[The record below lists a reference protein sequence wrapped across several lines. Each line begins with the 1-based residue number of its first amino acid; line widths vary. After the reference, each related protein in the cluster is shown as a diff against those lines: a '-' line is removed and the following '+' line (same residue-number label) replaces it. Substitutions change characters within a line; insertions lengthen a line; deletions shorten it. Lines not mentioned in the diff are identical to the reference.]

1 VVENGRPRR
10 LSAVVAALSAVG
22 LVGAV
27 LAGCQ
32 ARPSDAPTVAAPQT
46 VSTTPEETEEPGA
59 VPDELR
65 TVTVGV
71 DSIPGDLNPHLIGS
85 RSLATSVVAQL
96 TLPSAFTVPTGS
108 PTGART
114 ALNTDLLESVKVTEG
129 TEAAPTKVRYVLRS
143 DAQWSDGTPVTGA
156 DFDYLHQQI
165 TGRSGVVDPA
175 GYAMIDK
182 LSVSAGGRTVD
193 VTFTGP
199 DPDWRDLFSD
209 LLPSHIY
216 RTEDRSFDSMMSG
229 VPAASGGV
237 FRVRAVDTARG
248 EIRLDRNQRYWGES
262 PARSDSVVLSVV
274 PDTRTAT
281 QMLRTGQLQMLL
293 TGEQGVT
300 TESLAAVP
308 GLRVREMTRRP
319 DLVMTLNTTAPRMT
333 SLTNRTRVT
342 DALDADALARILTQ
356 DPAATAP
363 GGGIGAD
370 EVTGDSTVESDID
383 GAVDSAPATPALPT
397 VDSDLTPLRIG
408 ADSGDA
414 TAVEAARRVV
424 DQLTGVGIAA
434 EPVIRSSSDLY
445 GSFLPSGEV
454 DAVIA
459 WQETPETLSELRSR
473 YGCDTADRSVS
484 RPSTGLPSVTAVP
497 TSESQ
502 TTEPTDSSVT
512 TEPTGTTE
520 PSEPSEPGGTSDS
533 SDPSGAEGEDAAA
546 TGRTVNTSGL
556 CSAEV
561 DGILDAALFSVAD
574 LSEDRVSALVDDTV
588 DRVSDAV
595 AEQRVDVPLIDDR
608 RVIAAGPDLVGPE
621 PRLADWPL
629 DRDTG
634 PLVSAATWR
643 RAEETDASA
652 ASATSA
658 APTTSTTSDEED
670 D

>member
-1 VVENGRPRR
+1 MVENSRPRR
-10 LSAVVAALSAVG
+10 LSAVMAALSAAG

-27 LAGCQ
+27 LVGCQ

-46 VSTTPEETEEPGA
+46 ASTTQEETEEPGT

-65 TVTVGV
+65 TVAVGL

-96 TLPSAFTVPTGS
+96 TLPSAFTVPAGS
-108 PTGART
+108 ATGART
-114 ALNTDLLESVKVTEG
+114 ELNTDLLESVKITEG
-129 TEAAPTKVRYVLRS
+129 TEVAPTKVRYVLRP

-199 DPDWRDLFSD
+199 DPDWRELFAN

-229 VPAASGGV
+229 VPAASGGI
-237 FRVRAVDTARG
+237 FRVRGVDTARG
-248 EIRLDRNQRYWGES
+248 EIRLDRNQRYWGET
-262 PARSDSVVLSVV
+262 PARTDSIVLSAV
-274 PDTRTAT
+274 PDSRTAT

-319 DLVMTLNTTAPRMT
+319 DLVITLNTTAPRMA

-356 DPAATAP
+356 DPSATAP
-363 GGGIGAD
+363 GTGVAAAD
-370 EVTGDSTVESDID
+370 DGETGSTGSGTGRD
-383 GAVDSAPATPALPT
+383 GSPATPALPT
-397 VDSDLTPLRIG
+397 VGGELTPLRIG

-424 DQLTGVGIAA
+424 DQLTGAGIAA
-434 EPVIRSSSDLY
+434 EPVIRSSADLY
-445 GSFLPSGEV
+445 GSFLPAGEV

-473 YGCDTADRSVS
+473 YGCDTTDRSVS

-497 TSESQ
+497 TSESRSTETTKSTESTAPMEPME
-502 TTEPTDSSVT
+502 TTESG
-512 TEPTGTTE
+512 EPTESAT
-520 PSEPSEPGGTSDS
+520 
-533 SDPSGAEGEDAAA
+533 EGEDAAA
-546 TGRTVNTSGL
+546 SGRTVNTSGL
-556 CSAEV
+556 CSAEI
-561 DGILDAALFSVAD
+561 DGIIDAALLSAEG
-574 LSEDRVSALVDDTV
+574 LSEDGVSSLVDATV
-588 DRVSDAV
+588 ERVSDAV
-595 AEQRVDVPLIDDR
+595 AEQRIDVPLTEDR

-634 PLVSAATWR
+634 PLASAATWR
-643 RAEETDASA
+643 RAEETSAS
-652 ASATSA
+652 SSSA
-658 APTTSTTSDEED
+658 APTTSTTTDEED

>member
-1 VVENGRPRR
+1 MVENSRPRR
-10 LSAVVAALSAVG
+10 LSAVMAALSAAG

-27 LAGCQ
+27 LVGCQ

-46 VSTTPEETEEPGA
+46 ASTTQEETEEPGT

-65 TVTVGV
+65 TVTVGL

-96 TLPSAFTVPTGS
+96 TLPSAFTVPAGS
-108 PTGART
+108 ATGART
-114 ALNTDLLESVKVTEG
+114 ELNADLLESVKITEG
-129 TEAAPTKVRYVLRS
+129 TEVAPTKVRYVLRP

-199 DPDWRDLFSD
+199 DPDWRELFAN

-229 VPAASGGV
+229 VPAASGGI
-237 FRVRAVDTARG
+237 FRVRGVDTARG
-248 EIRLDRNQRYWGES
+248 EIRLDRNQRYWGET
-262 PARSDSVVLSVV
+262 PARTDSIVLSAV
-274 PDTRTAT
+274 PDSRTAT

-319 DLVMTLNTTAPRMT
+319 DLVMTLNTTAPRMA

-356 DPAATAP
+356 DPSATAP
-363 GGGIGAD
+363 GAGVAADDGG
-370 EVTGDSTVESDID
+370 ETGSTGSGTGRD
-383 GAVDSAPATPALPT
+383 GSPATPALPT
-397 VDSDLTPLRIG
+397 VGGELTPLRIG

-424 DQLTGVGIAA
+424 DQLTGAGIAA
-434 EPVIRSSSDLY
+434 EPVIRSSADLY
-445 GSFLPSGEV
+445 GSFLPAGEV

-473 YGCDTADRSVS
+473 YGCDTTDRSVS

-497 TSESQ
+497 TSESRSTETTKSTESTAPMEPME
-502 TTEPTDSSVT
+502 TTESG
-512 TEPTGTTE
+512 EPTE
-520 PSEPSEPGGTSDS
+520 SA
-533 SDPSGAEGEDAAA
+533 AEGENAAA
-546 TGRTVNTSGL
+546 SGRTVNTSGL
-556 CSAEV
+556 CSAEI
-561 DGILDAALFSVAD
+561 DGIIDAALLSVEG
-574 LSEDRVSALVDDTV
+574 LSEDGVSSLVDATV
-588 DRVSDAV
+588 ERVSDAV
-595 AEQRVDVPLIDDR
+595 AEQRIDVPLTEDR

-634 PLVSAATWR
+634 PLASAATWR
-643 RAEETDASA
+643 RAEETSAS
-652 ASATSA
+652 SSSA
-658 APTTSTTSDEED
+658 APTTSTTTDEED

>member
-1 VVENGRPRR
+1 MVENSRPRR
-10 LSAVVAALSAVG
+10 LSAVMAALSAAG

-46 VSTTPEETEEPGA
+46 ASTTPEETEEPDT

-65 TVTVGV
+65 TVTVGL

-96 TLPSAFTVPTGS
+96 TLPSAFTVPAGS
-108 PTGART
+108 ATGART
-114 ALNTDLLESVKVTEG
+114 ELNTDLLESVKITEG
-129 TEAAPTKVRYVLRS
+129 TEVAPTKVRYVLRP

-199 DPDWRDLFSD
+199 DPDWRELFAN

-229 VPAASGGV
+229 VPAASGGI
-237 FRVRAVDTARG
+237 FRVRGVDTARG
-248 EIRLDRNQRYWGES
+248 EIRLDRNQRYWGET
-262 PARSDSVVLSVV
+262 PARTDSIVLSAV
-274 PDTRTAT
+274 PDSRTAT

-319 DLVMTLNTTAPRMT
+319 DLVITLNTTAPRMA

-356 DPAATAP
+356 DPSATAP
-363 GGGIGAD
+363 GAGVAADDGG
-370 EVTGDSTVESDID
+370 ETGSTGSGTGRD
-383 GAVDSAPATPALPT
+383 GSPATPALPT
-397 VDSDLTPLRIG
+397 VGGELTPLRIG

-424 DQLTGVGIAA
+424 DQLTGAGIAA
-434 EPVIRSSSDLY
+434 EPVIRSSADLY
-445 GSFLPSGEV
+445 GSFLPAGEV

-473 YGCDTADRSVS
+473 YGCDTTDRSVS

-497 TSESQ
+497 TSESRSTETTKSTESTAPMEPME
-502 TTEPTDSSVT
+502 TTESG
-512 TEPTGTTE
+512 EPTESAT
-520 PSEPSEPGGTSDS
+520 
-533 SDPSGAEGEDAAA
+533 EGENAAA
-546 TGRTVNTSGL
+546 SGRTVNTSGL
-556 CSAEV
+556 CSAEI
-561 DGILDAALFSVAD
+561 DGIIDAALLSAEG
-574 LSEDRVSALVDDTV
+574 LSEDGVSSLVDATV
-588 DRVSDAV
+588 ERVSDAV
-595 AEQRVDVPLIDDR
+595 AEQRIDVPLTEDR

-634 PLVSAATWR
+634 PLASAATWR
-643 RAEETDASA
+643 RAEETSAS
-652 ASATSA
+652 SSSA
-658 APTTSTTSDEED
+658 APTTSTTTDEED

>member
-1 VVENGRPRR
+1 MVENSRPRR
-10 LSAVVAALSAVG
+10 LSAVMAALSAAG

-27 LAGCQ
+27 LVGCQ

-46 VSTTPEETEEPGA
+46 ASTTQEETEEPGT

-65 TVTVGV
+65 TVTVGL

-96 TLPSAFTVPTGS
+96 TLPSAFTVPAGS
-108 PTGART
+108 ATGART
-114 ALNTDLLESVKVTEG
+114 ELNTDLLESVKVTEG
-129 TEAAPTKVRYVLRS
+129 TGVAPTKVRYVLRP

-199 DPDWRDLFSD
+199 DPDWRELFAN

-229 VPAASGGV
+229 VPAASGGI
-237 FRVRAVDTARG
+237 FRVRGVDTARG
-248 EIRLDRNQRYWGES
+248 EIRLDRNQRYWGET
-262 PARSDSVVLSVV
+262 PARTDSIVLSAV
-274 PDTRTAT
+274 PDSRTAT
-281 QMLRTGQLQMLL
+281 QMLRTNQLQMLL

-319 DLVMTLNTTAPRMT
+319 DLVMTLNTTAPRMA

-356 DPAATAP
+356 DPSATAP
-363 GGGIGAD
+363 GAGVAADDGG
-370 EVTGDSTVESDID
+370 ETGSTGSGTGRD
-383 GAVDSAPATPALPT
+383 GSPATPALPT
-397 VDSDLTPLRIG
+397 VGGELTPLRIG

-424 DQLTGVGIAA
+424 DQLTGAGIAA
-434 EPVIRSSSDLY
+434 EPVIRSSADLY
-445 GSFLPSGEV
+445 GSFLPAGEV

-473 YGCDTADRSVS
+473 YGCDTTDRSVS

-497 TSESQ
+497 TSESRSTETTKSTESTAPMEPME
-502 TTEPTDSSVT
+502 TTESG
-512 TEPTGTTE
+512 EPTESAT
-520 PSEPSEPGGTSDS
+520 
-533 SDPSGAEGEDAAA
+533 EGENAAA
-546 TGRTVNTSGL
+546 SGRTVNTSGL
-556 CSAEV
+556 CSAEI
-561 DGILDAALFSVAD
+561 DGIIDAALLSVEG
-574 LSEDRVSALVDDTV
+574 LSEDGVSSLVDATV
-588 DRVSDAV
+588 ERVSDAV
-595 AEQRVDVPLIDDR
+595 AEQRIDVPLTEDR

-621 PRLADWPL
+621 SRLADWSL

-634 PLVSAATWR
+634 PLASAATWR
-643 RAEETDASA
+643 RAEETSAS
-652 ASATSA
+652 SSSA
-658 APTTSTTSDEED
+658 APTTSTTTDEED

>member
-1 VVENGRPRR
+1 M
-10 LSAVVAALSAVG
+10 AALSAAG

-27 LAGCQ
+27 LVGCQ

-46 VSTTPEETEEPGA
+46 ASTTQEETEEPGT

-65 TVTVGV
+65 TVTVGL

-96 TLPSAFTVPTGS
+96 TLPSAFTVPAGS
-108 PTGART
+108 ATGAST
-114 ALNTDLLESVKVTEG
+114 ELNTDLLESVKVTEG
-129 TEAAPTKVRYVLRS
+129 TGVAPTKVRYVLRP

-199 DPDWRDLFSD
+199 DPDWRELFAN

-229 VPAASGGV
+229 VPAASGGI
-237 FRVRAVDTARG
+237 FRVRGVDTARG
-248 EIRLDRNQRYWGES
+248 EIRLDRNQRYWGET
-262 PARSDSVVLSVV
+262 PARTDSIVLSAV
-274 PDTRTAT
+274 PDSRTAT

-319 DLVMTLNTTAPRMT
+319 DLVMTLNTTAPRMA

-356 DPAATAP
+356 DPSATAP
-363 GGGIGAD
+363 GAGVAADDGG
-370 EVTGDSTVESDID
+370 ETGSTGSGTGRD
-383 GAVDSAPATPALPT
+383 GSPATPALPT
-397 VDSDLTPLRIG
+397 VGGELTPLRIG

-424 DQLTGVGIAA
+424 DQLTGAGIAA
-434 EPVIRSSSDLY
+434 EPVIRSSADLY
-445 GSFLPSGEV
+445 GSFLPAGEV

-473 YGCDTADRSVS
+473 YGCDTTDRSVS

-497 TSESQ
+497 TSESRSTETTKSTESTAPMEPME
-502 TTEPTDSSVT
+502 TTESG
-512 TEPTGTTE
+512 EPTE
-520 PSEPSEPGGTSDS
+520 SA
-533 SDPSGAEGEDAAA
+533 AEGENAAA
-546 TGRTVNTSGL
+546 SGRTVNTSGL
-556 CSAEV
+556 CSAEI
-561 DGILDAALFSVAD
+561 DGIIDAALLSVEG
-574 LSEDRVSALVDDTV
+574 LSEDGVSSLVDATV
-588 DRVSDAV
+588 ERVSDAV
-595 AEQRVDVPLIDDR
+595 AEQRIDVPLTEDR

-634 PLVSAATWR
+634 PLASAATWR
-643 RAEETDASA
+643 RAEETSAS
-652 ASATSA
+652 SSSA
-658 APTTSTTSDEED
+658 APTTSTTTDEED

>member
-1 VVENGRPRR
+1 MVENSRPRR
-10 LSAVVAALSAVG
+10 LSAVMAALSAAG

-27 LAGCQ
+27 LVGCQ

-46 VSTTPEETEEPGA
+46 ASTTQEETEEPGT

-65 TVTVGV
+65 TVTVGL

-96 TLPSAFTVPTGS
+96 TLPSAFTVPAGS
-108 PTGART
+108 ATGART
-114 ALNTDLLESVKVTEG
+114 ELNTDLLESVKVTEG
-129 TEAAPTKVRYVLRS
+129 TGVAPTKVRYVLRP

-199 DPDWRDLFSD
+199 DPDWRELFAN

-229 VPAASGGV
+229 VPAASGGI
-237 FRVRAVDTARG
+237 FRVRGVDTARG
-248 EIRLDRNQRYWGES
+248 EIRLDRNQRYWGET
-262 PARSDSVVLSVV
+262 PARTDSIVLSAV
-274 PDTRTAT
+274 PDSRTAT

-319 DLVMTLNTTAPRMT
+319 DLVMTLNTTAPRMA

-342 DALDADALARILTQ
+342 GALDADALARILTQ
-356 DPAATAP
+356 DPSATAP
-363 GGGIGAD
+363 GAAD
-370 EVTGDSTVESDID
+370 ADADDGETGSTGSGTGRD
-383 GAVDSAPATPALPT
+383 GSPATPALPT
-397 VDSDLTPLRIG
+397 VGGELTPLRIG

-424 DQLTGVGIAA
+424 DQLTGAGIAA
-434 EPVIRSSSDLY
+434 EPVIRSSADLY
-445 GSFLPSGEV
+445 GSFLPAGEV

-473 YGCDTADRSVS
+473 YGCDTTDRSVS

-497 TSESQ
+497 TSESRSTETTKSTESTAPMEPME
-502 TTEPTDSSVT
+502 TTESG
-512 TEPTGTTE
+512 EPTESAT
-520 PSEPSEPGGTSDS
+520 
-533 SDPSGAEGEDAAA
+533 EGENAAA
-546 TGRTVNTSGL
+546 SGRTVNTSGL
-556 CSAEV
+556 CSAEI
-561 DGILDAALFSVAD
+561 DGIIDAALLSVEG
-574 LSEDRVSALVDDTV
+574 LSEDGVSSLVDATV
-588 DRVSDAV
+588 ERVSDAV
-595 AEQRVDVPLIDDR
+595 AEQRIDVPLTEDR

-634 PLVSAATWR
+634 PLASAATWR
-643 RAEETDASA
+643 RAEETSAS
-652 ASATSA
+652 SSSA
-658 APTTSTTSDEED
+658 APTTSTTTDEED

>member
-1 VVENGRPRR
+1 MVENSRPRR
-10 LSAVVAALSAVG
+10 LSAVMAALSAAG

-27 LAGCQ
+27 LVGCQ

-46 VSTTPEETEEPGA
+46 ASTTQEETEEPGT

-65 TVTVGV
+65 TVTVGL

-96 TLPSAFTVPTGS
+96 TLPSAFTVPAGS
-108 PTGART
+108 ATGART
-114 ALNTDLLESVKVTEG
+114 ELNTDLLESVKVTEG
-129 TEAAPTKVRYVLRS
+129 TGVAPTKVRYVLRP

-199 DPDWRDLFSD
+199 DPDWRELFAN

-229 VPAASGGV
+229 VPAASGGI
-237 FRVRAVDTARG
+237 FRVRGVDTARG
-248 EIRLDRNQRYWGES
+248 EIRLDRNQRYWGET
-262 PARSDSVVLSVV
+262 PARTDSIVLSAV
-274 PDTRTAT
+274 PDSRTAT
-281 QMLRTGQLQMLL
+281 QMLRTNQLQMLL

-319 DLVMTLNTTAPRMT
+319 DLVMTLNTTAPRMA

-356 DPAATAP
+356 DPSATAP
-363 GGGIGAD
+363 GAGVAADDGG
-370 EVTGDSTVESDID
+370 ETGSTGSGTGRD
-383 GAVDSAPATPALPT
+383 GSPATPALPT
-397 VDSDLTPLRIG
+397 VGGDLTPLRIG

-424 DQLTGVGIAA
+424 DQLTGAGIAA
-434 EPVIRSSSDLY
+434 EPVIRSSADLY
-445 GSFLPSGEV
+445 GSFLPAGEV

-473 YGCDTADRSVS
+473 YGCDTTDRSVS

-497 TSESQ
+497 TSESRSTETTKSTESTAPMEPMEPME
-502 TTEPTDSSVT
+502 TTESG
-512 TEPTGTTE
+512 EPTESAT
-520 PSEPSEPGGTSDS
+520 
-533 SDPSGAEGEDAAA
+533 EGENAAA
-546 TGRTVNTSGL
+546 SGRTVNTSGL
-556 CSAEV
+556 CSAEI
-561 DGILDAALFSVAD
+561 DGIIDAALLSVEG
-574 LSEDRVSALVDDTV
+574 LSEDGVSSLVDATV
-588 DRVSDAV
+588 ERVSDAV
-595 AEQRVDVPLIDDR
+595 AEQRIDVPLTEDR

-621 PRLADWPL
+621 SRLADWSL

-634 PLVSAATWR
+634 PLASAATWR
-643 RAEETDASA
+643 RAEETSAS
-652 ASATSA
+652 SSSA
-658 APTTSTTSDEED
+658 APTTSTTTDEED

>member
-1 VVENGRPRR
+1 MVENSRPRR
-10 LSAVVAALSAVG
+10 LSAVMAALSAAG

-27 LAGCQ
+27 LVGCQ

-46 VSTTPEETEEPGA
+46 ASTTQEETEEPGT

-65 TVTVGV
+65 TVTVGL

-96 TLPSAFTVPTGS
+96 TLPSAFTVPAGS
-108 PTGART
+108 ATGART
-114 ALNTDLLESVKVTEG
+114 ELNTDLLESVKVTEG
-129 TEAAPTKVRYVLRS
+129 TGVAPTKVRYVLRP

-199 DPDWRDLFSD
+199 DPDWRELFAN

-229 VPAASGGV
+229 VPAASGGI
-237 FRVRAVDTARG
+237 FRVRGVDTARG
-248 EIRLDRNQRYWGES
+248 EIRLDRNQRYWGET
-262 PARSDSVVLSVV
+262 PARTDSIVLSAV
-274 PDTRTAT
+274 PDSRTAT

-319 DLVMTLNTTAPRMT
+319 DLVMTLNTTAPRMA

-356 DPAATAP
+356 DPSATAP
-363 GGGIGAD
+363 GAGVAADDGG
-370 EVTGDSTVESDID
+370 ETGSTGSGTGRD
-383 GAVDSAPATPALPT
+383 GSPATPALPT
-397 VDSDLTPLRIG
+397 VSGDLTPLRIG

-424 DQLTGVGIAA
+424 DQLTGAGIAA
-434 EPVIRSSSDLY
+434 EPVIRSSADLY
-445 GSFLPSGEV
+445 GSFLPAGEV

-473 YGCDTADRSVS
+473 YGCDTTDRSVS
-484 RPSTGLPSVTAVP
+484 RPSTGLPSVTATP
-497 TSESQ
+497 TSESRSTETTKSTESTAPMEPME
-502 TTEPTDSSVT
+502 TTESG
-512 TEPTGTTE
+512 EPTESAT
-520 PSEPSEPGGTSDS
+520 
-533 SDPSGAEGEDAAA
+533 EGEDAAA
-546 TGRTVNTSGL
+546 SGRTVNTSGL
-556 CSAEV
+556 CSAEI
-561 DGILDAALFSVAD
+561 DGIIDAALLSVEGV
-574 LSEDRVSALVDDTV
+574 SEDGVSSLVDAAV
-588 DRVSDAV
+588 ERVSDAV
-595 AEQRVDVPLIDDR
+595 AEQRIDVPLTEDR

-634 PLVSAATWR
+634 PLASAAIWR
-643 RAEETDASA
+643 RAEETSAS
-652 ASATSA
+652 SSSA
-658 APTTSTTSDEED
+658 APTTSTTTDEED

>member
-1 VVENGRPRR
+1 MVENSRPRR
-10 LSAVVAALSAVG
+10 LSAVMAALSAAG

-27 LAGCQ
+27 LVGCQ

-46 VSTTPEETEEPGA
+46 ASTTQEETEEPGT

-65 TVTVGV
+65 TVTVGL

-96 TLPSAFTVPTGS
+96 TLPSAFTVPAGS
-108 PTGART
+108 ATGART
-114 ALNTDLLESVKVTEG
+114 ELNTDLLESVKITEG
-129 TEAAPTKVRYVLRS
+129 TEVAPTKVRYVLRP

-199 DPDWRDLFSD
+199 DPDWRELFAN

-229 VPAASGGV
+229 VPAASGGI
-237 FRVRAVDTARG
+237 FRVRGVDTARG
-248 EIRLDRNQRYWGES
+248 EIRLDRNQRYWGET
-262 PARSDSVVLSVV
+262 PARTDSIVLSAV
-274 PDTRTAT
+274 PDSRTAT

-319 DLVMTLNTTAPRMT
+319 DLVMTLNTTAPRMA

-356 DPAATAP
+356 DPSATAP
-363 GGGIGAD
+363 GAGVAADDGG
-370 EVTGDSTVESDID
+370 ETGSTGSGTGRD
-383 GAVDSAPATPALPT
+383 GSPATPALPT
-397 VDSDLTPLRIG
+397 VGGELTPLRIG

-424 DQLTGVGIAA
+424 DQLTGAGIAA
-434 EPVIRSSSDLY
+434 EPVIRSSADLY
-445 GSFLPSGEV
+445 GSFLPAGEV

-473 YGCDTADRSVS
+473 YGCDTTDRSVS

-497 TSESQ
+497 TSESRSTETTKSTESTAPMEPME
-502 TTEPTDSSVT
+502 TTESG
-512 TEPTGTTE
+512 EPTESAT
-520 PSEPSEPGGTSDS
+520 
-533 SDPSGAEGEDAAA
+533 EGENAAA
-546 TGRTVNTSGL
+546 SGRTVNTSGL
-556 CSAEV
+556 CSAEI
-561 DGILDAALFSVAD
+561 DGIIDAALLSVEG
-574 LSEDRVSALVDDTV
+574 LSEDGVSSLVDATV
-588 DRVSDAV
+588 ERVSDAV
-595 AEQRVDVPLIDDR
+595 AEQRIDVPLTEDR

-634 PLVSAATWR
+634 PLASAATWR
-643 RAEETDASA
+643 RAEETSAS
-652 ASATSA
+652 SSSA
-658 APTTSTTSDEED
+658 APTTSTTTDEED

>member
-1 VVENGRPRR
+1 MVENSRPRR
-10 LSAVVAALSAVG
+10 LPAVMAALSAAG

-27 LAGCQ
+27 LVGCQ

-46 VSTTPEETEEPGA
+46 ASTTQEETEEPGT

-65 TVTVGV
+65 TVTVGL

-96 TLPSAFTVPTGS
+96 TLPSAFTVPAGS
-108 PTGART
+108 ASGART
-114 ALNTDLLESVKVTEG
+114 ERNTDLLESVKVTEG
-129 TEAAPTKVRYVLRS
+129 TEVAPTKVRYVLRP

-199 DPDWRDLFSD
+199 DPDWRELFAD

-229 VPAASGGV
+229 VPAASGGI
-237 FRVRAVDTARG
+237 FRVRGVDTARG
-248 EIRLDRNQRYWGES
+248 EIRLDRNQRYWGET
-262 PARSDSVVLSVV
+262 PARTDSIVLSAV
-274 PDTRTAT
+274 PDSRTAT

-319 DLVMTLNTTAPRMT
+319 DLVMTLNTTATRMA

-356 DPAATAP
+356 DPSATAP
-363 GGGIGAD
+363 GTGVAAD
-370 EVTGDSTVESDID
+370 DGETGSTGRD
-383 GAVDSAPATPALPT
+383 GSPATPALPT
-397 VDSDLTPLRIG
+397 VGGELTPLRIG

-424 DQLTGVGIAA
+424 DQLTAAGIAV
-434 EPVIRSSSDLY
+434 EPVIRPSADLY
-445 GSFLPSGEV
+445 GSFLPAGEV

-473 YGCDTADRSVS
+473 YGCDTTDRSVS

-502 TTEPTDSSVT
+502 STEPTET
-512 TEPTGTTE
+512 TAATESTESTETLEPTESGEPTE
-520 PSEPSEPGGTSDS
+520 SAT
-533 SDPSGAEGEDAAA
+533 EGEDAAT

-556 CSAEV
+556 CSAEI
-561 DGILDAALFSVAD
+561 DGIIDAALLSVEG
-574 LSEDRVSALVDDTV
+574 LSEDGVSSLVDATV
-588 DRVSDAV
+588 ERVSDAV
-595 AEQRVDVPLIDDR
+595 AEQRIDVPLTGDR
-608 RVIAAGPDLVGPE
+608 RVIAAGRDLVGPE

-634 PLVSAATWR
+634 PLASAATWR
-643 RAEETDASA
+643 RAEETSAS
-652 ASATSA
+652 SSPTSPTAA
-658 APTTSTTSDEED
+658 APTTSTTTDEED

>member
-1 VVENGRPRR
+1 M
-10 LSAVVAALSAVG
+10 AALSAAG

-27 LAGCQ
+27 LVGCQ

-46 VSTTPEETEEPGA
+46 ASTTQEETEEPGT

-65 TVTVGV
+65 TVTVGL

-96 TLPSAFTVPTGS
+96 TLPSAFTVPAGS
-108 PTGART
+108 ATGAST
-114 ALNTDLLESVKVTEG
+114 ELNTDLLESVKITEG
-129 TEAAPTKVRYVLRS
+129 TEVAPTKVRYVLRP

-199 DPDWRDLFSD
+199 DPDWRELFAN

-229 VPAASGGV
+229 VPAASGGI
-237 FRVRAVDTARG
+237 FRVRGVDTARG
-248 EIRLDRNQRYWGES
+248 EIRLDRNQRYWGET
-262 PARSDSVVLSVV
+262 PARTDSIVLSAV
-274 PDTRTAT
+274 PDSRTAT

-319 DLVMTLNTTAPRMT
+319 DLVMTLNTTAPRMA

-356 DPAATAP
+356 DPSATAP
-363 GGGIGAD
+363 GAGVAADDGG
-370 EVTGDSTVESDID
+370 ETGSTGSGTGRD
-383 GAVDSAPATPALPT
+383 GSPATPALPT
-397 VDSDLTPLRIG
+397 VGGELTPLRIG

-424 DQLTGVGIAA
+424 DQLTGAGIAA
-434 EPVIRSSSDLY
+434 EPVIRSSADLY
-445 GSFLPSGEV
+445 GSFLPAGEV

-473 YGCDTADRSVS
+473 YGCDTTDRSVS

-497 TSESQ
+497 TSESRSTETTKSTESTAPMEPME
-502 TTEPTDSSVT
+502 TTESG
-512 TEPTGTTE
+512 EPTE
-520 PSEPSEPGGTSDS
+520 SA
-533 SDPSGAEGEDAAA
+533 AEGENAAA
-546 TGRTVNTSGL
+546 SGRTVNTSGL
-556 CSAEV
+556 CSAEI
-561 DGILDAALFSVAD
+561 DGIIDAALLSVEG
-574 LSEDRVSALVDDTV
+574 LSEDGVSSLVDATV
-588 DRVSDAV
+588 ERVSDAV
-595 AEQRVDVPLIDDR
+595 AEQRIDVPLTEDR

-634 PLVSAATWR
+634 PLASAATWR
-643 RAEETDASA
+643 RAEETSAS
-652 ASATSA
+652 SSSA
-658 APTTSTTSDEED
+658 APTTSTTTDEED

>member
-1 VVENGRPRR
+1 MVENSRPRR
-10 LSAVVAALSAVG
+10 LSAVMAVLSAAG

-27 LAGCQ
+27 LVGCQ

-46 VSTTPEETEEPGA
+46 ASPTQEETEEPGT

-65 TVTVGV
+65 TVTVGL

-96 TLPSAFTVPTGS
+96 TLPSAFTVPAGS
-108 PTGART
+108 ASGART
-114 ALNTDLLESVKVTEG
+114 ELNTDLLESVKATEG
-129 TEAAPTKVRYVLRS
+129 TEVAPTKVRYVLRP

-199 DPDWRDLFSD
+199 APDWRELFAN

-216 RTEDRSFDSMMSG
+216 RTEARSFDSMMSG
-229 VPAASGGV
+229 VPAASGGI
-237 FRVRAVDTARG
+237 FRVRGVDTARG
-248 EIRLDRNQRYWGES
+248 EIRLDRNQRYWGET
-262 PARSDSVVLSVV
+262 PARTDSIVLSTV
-274 PDTRTAT
+274 PDSRTAT

-342 DALDADALARILTQ
+342 DVLDAGALARILTQ
-356 DPAATAP
+356 DPSATAP
-363 GGGIGAD
+363 GTGVVADDGG
-370 EVTGDSTVESDID
+370 ESGGTDRD
-383 GAVDSAPATPALPT
+383 GSPATPDLPT
-397 VDSDLTPLRIG
+397 VGGDLTPLRIG
-408 ADSGDA
+408 ADSGDV

-424 DQLTGVGIAA
+424 DQLTAAGIAA
-434 EPVIRSSSDLY
+434 EPVIRSSADLY
-445 GSFLPSGEV
+445 GSFLPDGEV

-473 YGCDTADRSVS
+473 YGCDTTDRSVS

-502 TTEPTDSSVT
+502 STEPTEATAATET
-512 TEPTGTTE
+512 TESTESDDPTGTGT
-520 PSEPSEPGGTSDS
+520 PSAT
-533 SDPSGAEGEDAAA
+533 EGEDDAA

-556 CSAEV
+556 CSSEI
-561 DGILDAALFSVAD
+561 DGIIDAALLSVD
-574 LSEDRVSALVDDTV
+574 GLSEDGVSSLVDATV
-588 DRVSDAV
+588 ERVSDAV
-595 AEQRVDVPLIDDR
+595 AEQRIDVPLTEDR

-643 RAEETDASA
+643 RAEETSV
-652 ASATSA
+652 SSSPTYPTSE
-658 APTTSTTSDEED
+658 APTTSTTTDEED

>member
-1 VVENGRPRR
+1 MVENSRPRR
-10 LSAVVAALSAVG
+10 LSAVMAALSAAG

-27 LAGCQ
+27 LVGCQ

-46 VSTTPEETEEPGA
+46 ASTTQEETEEPGT

-65 TVTVGV
+65 TVTVGL

-96 TLPSAFTVPTGS
+96 TLPSAFTVPAGS
-108 PTGART
+108 ATGART
-114 ALNTDLLESVKVTEG
+114 ELNTDLLESVKVTEG
-129 TEAAPTKVRYVLRS
+129 TGVAPTKVRYVLRP

-199 DPDWRDLFSD
+199 DPDWRELFAN

-229 VPAASGGV
+229 VPAASGGI
-237 FRVRAVDTARG
+237 FRVRGVDTARG
-248 EIRLDRNQRYWGES
+248 EIRLDRNQRYWGET
-262 PARSDSVVLSVV
+262 PARTDSIVLSAV
-274 PDTRTAT
+274 PDSRTAT
-281 QMLRTGQLQMLL
+281 QMLRTNQLQMLL

-319 DLVMTLNTTAPRMT
+319 DLVMTLNTTAPRMA

-356 DPAATAP
+356 DPSATAP
-363 GGGIGAD
+363 GAGVAADDGG
-370 EVTGDSTVESDID
+370 ETGSTGSGTGRD
-383 GAVDSAPATPALPT
+383 GSPATPALPT
-397 VDSDLTPLRIG
+397 VGGELTPLRIG

-424 DQLTGVGIAA
+424 DQLTGAGIAA
-434 EPVIRSSSDLY
+434 EPVIRSSADLY
-445 GSFLPSGEV
+445 GSFLPAGEV

-473 YGCDTADRSVS
+473 YGCDTTDRSVS

-497 TSESQ
+497 TSESRSTETTKSTESTAPMEPMEPME
-502 TTEPTDSSVT
+502 TTESG
-512 TEPTGTTE
+512 EPTESAT
-520 PSEPSEPGGTSDS
+520 
-533 SDPSGAEGEDAAA
+533 EGENAAA
-546 TGRTVNTSGL
+546 SGRTVNTSGL
-556 CSAEV
+556 CSAEI
-561 DGILDAALFSVAD
+561 DGIIDAALLSVEG
-574 LSEDRVSALVDDTV
+574 LSEDGVSSLVDATV
-588 DRVSDAV
+588 ERVSDAV
-595 AEQRVDVPLIDDR
+595 AEQRIDVPLTEDR

-621 PRLADWPL
+621 SRLADWSL

-634 PLVSAATWR
+634 PLASAATWR
-643 RAEETDASA
+643 RAEETSAS
-652 ASATSA
+652 SSSA
-658 APTTSTTSDEED
+658 APTTSTTTDEED

>member
-1 VVENGRPRR
+1 MVENSRPRR
-10 LSAVVAALSAVG
+10 LSAVMAALSAAG

-27 LAGCQ
+27 LVGCQ

-46 VSTTPEETEEPGA
+46 ASTTQEETEEPGT

-65 TVTVGV
+65 TVTVGL

-96 TLPSAFTVPTGS
+96 TLPSAFTVPAGS
-108 PTGART
+108 ATGART
-114 ALNTDLLESVKVTEG
+114 ELNADLLESVKIKEG
-129 TEAAPTKVRYVLRS
+129 TEVAPTKVRYVLRP

-199 DPDWRDLFSD
+199 DPDWRELFAN

-229 VPAASGGV
+229 VPAASGGI
-237 FRVRAVDTARG
+237 FRVRGVDTARG
-248 EIRLDRNQRYWGES
+248 EIRLDRNQRYWGET
-262 PARSDSVVLSVV
+262 PARTDSIVLSAV
-274 PDTRTAT
+274 PDSRTAT

-319 DLVMTLNTTAPRMT
+319 DLVMTLNTTAPRMA

-356 DPAATAP
+356 DPSATAP
-363 GGGIGAD
+363 GAGVAADDGG
-370 EVTGDSTVESDID
+370 ETGSGTGRD
-383 GAVDSAPATPALPT
+383 GSPATPALPT
-397 VDSDLTPLRIG
+397 VGGDLTPLRIG

-424 DQLTGVGIAA
+424 DQLTGAGIAA
-434 EPVIRSSSDLY
+434 EPVIRSSADLY
-445 GSFLPSGEV
+445 GSFLPAGEV

-473 YGCDTADRSVS
+473 YGCDTTDRSVS

-497 TSESQ
+497 TSESRSTETTKSTESTESTESMEPME
-502 TTEPTDSSVT
+502 TTESG
-512 TEPTGTTE
+512 EPTESAT
-520 PSEPSEPGGTSDS
+520 
-533 SDPSGAEGEDAAA
+533 EGEDAAA
-546 TGRTVNTSGL
+546 SGRTVNTSGL
-556 CSAEV
+556 CSAEI
-561 DGILDAALFSVAD
+561 DGIIDAALLSVEG
-574 LSEDRVSALVDDTV
+574 LSEDGVSSLVDATV
-588 DRVSDAV
+588 ERVSDAV
-595 AEQRVDVPLIDDR
+595 AEQRIDVPLTEDR

-634 PLVSAATWR
+634 PLASAAIWR
-643 RAEETDASA
+643 RAEETSAS
-652 ASATSA
+652 SSSA
-658 APTTSTTSDEED
+658 APTTSTTTDEED

>member
-1 VVENGRPRR
+1 MVENSRPRR
-10 LSAVVAALSAVG
+10 LSAVMAALSAAG

-27 LAGCQ
+27 LVGCQ

-46 VSTTPEETEEPGA
+46 ASTTQEETEEPGT

-65 TVTVGV
+65 TVTVGL

-96 TLPSAFTVPTGS
+96 TLPSAFTVPAGS
-108 PTGART
+108 ATGART
-114 ALNTDLLESVKVTEG
+114 ELNTDLLESVKVTEG
-129 TEAAPTKVRYVLRS
+129 TGVAPTKVRYVLRP

-199 DPDWRDLFSD
+199 DPDWRELFAN

-229 VPAASGGV
+229 VPAASGGI
-237 FRVRAVDTARG
+237 FRVRGVDTARG
-248 EIRLDRNQRYWGES
+248 EIRLDRNQRYWGET
-262 PARSDSVVLSVV
+262 PARTDSIVLSAV
-274 PDTRTAT
+274 PDSRTAT

-319 DLVMTLNTTAPRMT
+319 DLVMTLNTTAPRMA

-356 DPAATAP
+356 DPSATAP
-363 GGGIGAD
+363 GAGVAADDGG
-370 EVTGDSTVESDID
+370 ETGSTGSGTGRD
-383 GAVDSAPATPALPT
+383 GSPATPALPT
-397 VDSDLTPLRIG
+397 VGGELTPLRIG

-424 DQLTGVGIAA
+424 DQLTGAGIAA
-434 EPVIRSSSDLY
+434 EPVIRSSADLY
-445 GSFLPSGEV
+445 GSFLPAGEV

-473 YGCDTADRSVS
+473 YGCDTTDRSVS

-497 TSESQ
+497 TSESRSTETTKSTESTAPMEPMEPME
-502 TTEPTDSSVT
+502 TTESG
-512 TEPTGTTE
+512 EPTESAT
-520 PSEPSEPGGTSDS
+520 
-533 SDPSGAEGEDAAA
+533 EGENAAA
-546 TGRTVNTSGL
+546 SGRTVNTSGL
-556 CSAEV
+556 CSAEI
-561 DGILDAALFSVAD
+561 DGIIDAALLSVEG
-574 LSEDRVSALVDDTV
+574 LSEDGVSSLVDATV
-588 DRVSDAV
+588 ERVSDAV
-595 AEQRVDVPLIDDR
+595 AEQRIDVPLTEDR

-634 PLVSAATWR
+634 PLASAATWR
-643 RAEETDASA
+643 RAEETSAS
-652 ASATSA
+652 SSSA
-658 APTTSTTSDEED
+658 APTTSTTTDEED

>member
-1 VVENGRPRR
+1 MVENSRPRR
-10 LSAVVAALSAVG
+10 LSAVMAALSAAG

-27 LAGCQ
+27 LVGCQ

-46 VSTTPEETEEPGA
+46 ASTTQEETEEPGT

-65 TVTVGV
+65 TVTVGL

-96 TLPSAFTVPTGS
+96 TLPSAFTVPAGS
-108 PTGART
+108 ATGART
-114 ALNTDLLESVKVTEG
+114 ELNTDLLESVKVTEG
-129 TEAAPTKVRYVLRS
+129 TGVAPTKVRYVLRP

-199 DPDWRDLFSD
+199 DPDWRELFAN

-229 VPAASGGV
+229 VPAASGGI
-237 FRVRAVDTARG
+237 FRVRGVDTARG
-248 EIRLDRNQRYWGES
+248 EIRLDRNQRYWGET
-262 PARSDSVVLSVV
+262 PARTDSIVLSAV
-274 PDTRTAT
+274 PDSRTAT
-281 QMLRTGQLQMLL
+281 QMLRTNQLQMLL

-319 DLVMTLNTTAPRMT
+319 DLVMTLNTTAPRMA

-356 DPAATAP
+356 DPSATAP
-363 GGGIGAD
+363 GAGVAADDGG
-370 EVTGDSTVESDID
+370 ETGSTGSGTGRD
-383 GAVDSAPATPALPT
+383 GSPATPALPT
-397 VDSDLTPLRIG
+397 VGGELTPLRIG

-424 DQLTGVGIAA
+424 DQLTGAGIAA
-434 EPVIRSSSDLY
+434 EPVIRSSADLY
-445 GSFLPSGEV
+445 GSFLPAGEV

-473 YGCDTADRSVS
+473 YGCDTTDRSVS

-497 TSESQ
+497 TSESRSTETTKSTESTAPMEPME
-502 TTEPTDSSVT
+502 TTESG
-512 TEPTGTTE
+512 EPTESAT
-520 PSEPSEPGGTSDS
+520 
-533 SDPSGAEGEDAAA
+533 EGEDAAA
-546 TGRTVNTSGL
+546 SGRTVNTSGL
-556 CSAEV
+556 CSAEI
-561 DGILDAALFSVAD
+561 DGIIDAALLSVEG
-574 LSEDRVSALVDDTV
+574 LSEDGVSSLVDATV
-588 DRVSDAV
+588 ERVSDAV
-595 AEQRVDVPLIDDR
+595 AEQRIDVPLTEDR

-621 PRLADWPL
+621 SRLADWSL

-634 PLVSAATWR
+634 PLASAATWR
-643 RAEETDASA
+643 RAEETSAS
-652 ASATSA
+652 SSSA
-658 APTTSTTSDEED
+658 APTTSTTTDEED

>member
-1 VVENGRPRR
+1 MVENSRPRR
-10 LSAVVAALSAVG
+10 LSAVMAALSAAG

-27 LAGCQ
+27 LVGCQ

-46 VSTTPEETEEPGA
+46 ASTTQEETEEPGT

-65 TVTVGV
+65 TVTVGL

-96 TLPSAFTVPTGS
+96 TLPSAFTVPAGS
-108 PTGART
+108 ATGART
-114 ALNTDLLESVKVTEG
+114 ELNTDLLESVKVTEG
-129 TEAAPTKVRYVLRS
+129 TGVAPTKVRYVLRP

-199 DPDWRDLFSD
+199 DPDWRELFAN

-229 VPAASGGV
+229 VPAASGGI
-237 FRVRAVDTARG
+237 FRVRGVDTARG
-248 EIRLDRNQRYWGES
+248 EIRLDRNQRYWGET
-262 PARSDSVVLSVV
+262 PARTDSIVLSAV
-274 PDTRTAT
+274 PDSRTAT

-319 DLVMTLNTTAPRMT
+319 DLVMTLNTTAPRMA

-356 DPAATAP
+356 DPSATAP
-363 GGGIGAD
+363 GAGVAADDGG
-370 EVTGDSTVESDID
+370 ETGSTGSGTGRD
-383 GAVDSAPATPALPT
+383 GSPATPALPT
-397 VDSDLTPLRIG
+397 VGGDLTPLRIG

-424 DQLTGVGIAA
+424 DQLTGAGIAA
-434 EPVIRSSSDLY
+434 EPVIRSSADLY
-445 GSFLPSGEV
+445 GSFLPAGEV

-473 YGCDTADRSVS
+473 YGCDTTDRSVS

-497 TSESQ
+497 TSESRSTETTKSTESTAPMEPME
-502 TTEPTDSSVT
+502 TTESG
-512 TEPTGTTE
+512 EPTE
-520 PSEPSEPGGTSDS
+520 SA
-533 SDPSGAEGEDAAA
+533 AEGENAAA
-546 TGRTVNTSGL
+546 SGRTVNTSGL
-556 CSAEV
+556 CSAEI
-561 DGILDAALFSVAD
+561 DGIIDAALLSVEG
-574 LSEDRVSALVDDTV
+574 LSEDGVSSLVDATV
-588 DRVSDAV
+588 ERVSDAV
-595 AEQRVDVPLIDDR
+595 AEQRIDVPLTEDR

-634 PLVSAATWR
+634 PLASAATWR
-643 RAEETDASA
+643 RAEETSAS
-652 ASATSA
+652 SSSA
-658 APTTSTTSDEED
+658 APTTSTTTDEED

>member
-1 VVENGRPRR
+1 MVENSRPRR
-10 LSAVVAALSAVG
+10 LSAVMAALSAAG

-27 LAGCQ
+27 LVGCQ
-32 ARPSDAPTVAAPQT
+32 ARPSDARGMTIGTAAP
-46 VSTTPEETEEPGA
+46 TPEETEEPDT

-65 TVTVGV
+65 TVTVGL

-96 TLPSAFTVPTGS
+96 TLPSAFTVPAGS
-108 PTGART
+108 ATGART
-114 ALNTDLLESVKVTEG
+114 ELNTDLLESVKITEG
-129 TEAAPTKVRYVLRS
+129 TEVAPTKVRYVLRP

-199 DPDWRDLFSD
+199 DPDWRELFAN

-229 VPAASGGV
+229 VPAASGGT
-237 FRVRAVDTARG
+237 FRVHGVDTARG
-248 EIRLDRNQRYWGES
+248 EIRLDRNQRYWGET
-262 PARSDSVVLSVV
+262 PARTDSIVLSAV
-274 PDTRTAT
+274 PDSRTAT

-319 DLVMTLNTTAPRMT
+319 DLVMTLNTTAPRMA

-356 DPAATAP
+356 DPSATAP
-363 GGGIGAD
+363 GAGVAADDGG
-370 EVTGDSTVESDID
+370 ETGSTGSGTGRD
-383 GAVDSAPATPALPT
+383 GSPATPALPT
-397 VDSDLTPLRIG
+397 VGGELTPLRIG

-424 DQLTGVGIAA
+424 DQLTGAGIAA
-434 EPVIRSSSDLY
+434 EPVIRSSADLY
-445 GSFLPSGEV
+445 GSFLPAGEV

-473 YGCDTADRSVS
+473 YGCDTTDRSVS

-497 TSESQ
+497 TSESRSTETTKSTESTAPMEPME
-502 TTEPTDSSVT
+502 TTESG
-512 TEPTGTTE
+512 EPTE
-520 PSEPSEPGGTSDS
+520 SA
-533 SDPSGAEGEDAAA
+533 AEGENAAA
-546 TGRTVNTSGL
+546 SGRTVNTSGL
-556 CSAEV
+556 CSAEI
-561 DGILDAALFSVAD
+561 DGVIDAALLSVEG
-574 LSEDRVSALVDDTV
+574 LSEDGVSSLVDATV
-588 DRVSDAV
+588 ERVSDAV
-595 AEQRVDVPLIDDR
+595 AEQRIDVPLTEDR

-634 PLVSAATWR
+634 PLASAATWR
-643 RAEETDASA
+643 RAEETSAS
-652 ASATSA
+652 SSSA
-658 APTTSTTSDEED
+658 APTTSTTTDEED

>member
-1 VVENGRPRR
+1 MVENSRPRR
-10 LSAVVAALSAVG
+10 LSAVMAALSAAG

-27 LAGCQ
+27 LVGCQ

-46 VSTTPEETEEPGA
+46 ASTTQEETEEPGT

-65 TVTVGV
+65 TVAVGL

-96 TLPSAFTVPTGS
+96 TLPSAFTVPAGS
-108 PTGART
+108 ATGART
-114 ALNTDLLESVKVTEG
+114 ELNTDLLESVKVTEG
-129 TEAAPTKVRYVLRS
+129 TGVAPTKVRYVLRP

-199 DPDWRDLFSD
+199 DPDWRELFAN

-229 VPAASGGV
+229 VPAASGGI
-237 FRVRAVDTARG
+237 FRVRGVDTARG
-248 EIRLDRNQRYWGES
+248 EIRLDRNQRYWGET
-262 PARSDSVVLSVV
+262 PARTDSIVLSAV
-274 PDTRTAT
+274 PDSRTAT

-319 DLVMTLNTTAPRMT
+319 DLVMTLNTTAPRMA

-356 DPAATAP
+356 DPSATAP
-363 GGGIGAD
+363 GAGVAADDGG
-370 EVTGDSTVESDID
+370 ETGSTGSGTGRD
-383 GAVDSAPATPALPT
+383 GSPATPALPT
-397 VDSDLTPLRIG
+397 VGGELTPLRIG

-424 DQLTGVGIAA
+424 DQLTGAGIAA
-434 EPVIRSSSDLY
+434 EPVIRSSADLY
-445 GSFLPSGEV
+445 GSFLPAGEV

-473 YGCDTADRSVS
+473 YGCDTTDRSVS

-497 TSESQ
+497 TSESRSTETTKSTESTAPMEPME
-502 TTEPTDSSVT
+502 TTESG
-512 TEPTGTTE
+512 EPTE
-520 PSEPSEPGGTSDS
+520 SA
-533 SDPSGAEGEDAAA
+533 AEGENAAA
-546 TGRTVNTSGL
+546 SGRTVNTSGL
-556 CSAEV
+556 CSAEI
-561 DGILDAALFSVAD
+561 DGIIDAALLSVEG
-574 LSEDRVSALVDDTV
+574 LSEDGVSSLVDATV
-588 DRVSDAV
+588 ERVSDAV
-595 AEQRVDVPLIDDR
+595 AEQRIDVPLTEDR

-634 PLVSAATWR
+634 PLASAATWR
-643 RAEETDASA
+643 RAEETSAS
-652 ASATSA
+652 SSSA
-658 APTTSTTSDEED
+658 APTTSTTTDEED

>member
-1 VVENGRPRR
+1 MVENSRPRR
-10 LSAVVAALSAVG
+10 LSAVMAALSAAG

-27 LAGCQ
+27 LVGCQ

-46 VSTTPEETEEPGA
+46 ASTTQEETEEPGT

-65 TVTVGV
+65 TVTVGL

-96 TLPSAFTVPTGS
+96 TLPSAFTVPAGS
-108 PTGART
+108 ATGART
-114 ALNTDLLESVKVTEG
+114 ELNADLLESVKITEG
-129 TEAAPTKVRYVLRS
+129 TEVAPTKVRYVLRP

-199 DPDWRDLFSD
+199 DPDWRELFAN

-229 VPAASGGV
+229 VPAASGGI
-237 FRVRAVDTARG
+237 FRVRGVDTARG
-248 EIRLDRNQRYWGES
+248 EIRLDRNQRYWGET
-262 PARSDSVVLSVV
+262 PARTDSIVLSAV
-274 PDTRTAT
+274 PDSRTAT

-319 DLVMTLNTTAPRMT
+319 DLVMTLNTTAPRMA

-356 DPAATAP
+356 DPSATAP
-363 GGGIGAD
+363 GAGVAADDGG
-370 EVTGDSTVESDID
+370 ETGSTGSGTGRD
-383 GAVDSAPATPALPT
+383 GSPATPALPT
-397 VDSDLTPLRIG
+397 VGGELTPLRIG

-424 DQLTGVGIAA
+424 DQLTGAGIAA
-434 EPVIRSSSDLY
+434 EPVIRSSADLY
-445 GSFLPSGEV
+445 GSFLPAGEV

-473 YGCDTADRSVS
+473 YGCDTTDRSVS

-497 TSESQ
+497 TSESRSTETTKSTESTAPMEPME
-502 TTEPTDSSVT
+502 TTESG
-512 TEPTGTTE
+512 EPTESAT
-520 PSEPSEPGGTSDS
+520 
-533 SDPSGAEGEDAAA
+533 EGEDAAA
-546 TGRTVNTSGL
+546 SGRTVNTSGL
-556 CSAEV
+556 CSAEI
-561 DGILDAALFSVAD
+561 DGIIDAALLSVEGV
-574 LSEDRVSALVDDTV
+574 SEDGVSSLVDATV
-588 DRVSDAV
+588 ERVSDAV
-595 AEQRVDVPLIDDR
+595 AEQRIDVPLTEDR

-634 PLVSAATWR
+634 PLASAATWR
-643 RAEETDASA
+643 RAEETSAS
-652 ASATSA
+652 SSSA
-658 APTTSTTSDEED
+658 APTTSTTTDEED

>member
-1 VVENGRPRR
+1 MVENSRPRR
-10 LSAVVAALSAVG
+10 LSAVMAALSAAG

-27 LAGCQ
+27 LVGCQ

-46 VSTTPEETEEPGA
+46 ASTTQEETEEPGT

-65 TVTVGV
+65 TVAVGL

-96 TLPSAFTVPTGS
+96 TLPSAFTVPAGS
-108 PTGART
+108 ATGART
-114 ALNTDLLESVKVTEG
+114 ELNTDLLESVKVTEG
-129 TEAAPTKVRYVLRS
+129 TGVAPTKVRYVLRP

-199 DPDWRDLFSD
+199 DPDWRELFAN

-229 VPAASGGV
+229 VPAASGGI
-237 FRVRAVDTARG
+237 FRVRGVDTARG
-248 EIRLDRNQRYWGES
+248 EIRLDRNQRYWGET
-262 PARSDSVVLSVV
+262 PARTDSIVLSAV
-274 PDTRTAT
+274 PDSRTAT

-319 DLVMTLNTTAPRMT
+319 DLVMTLNTTAPRMA

-356 DPAATAP
+356 DPSATAP
-363 GGGIGAD
+363 GTGVAAADGG
-370 EVTGDSTVESDID
+370 ETGSTGSGTGRD
-383 GAVDSAPATPALPT
+383 GSPATPALPT
-397 VDSDLTPLRIG
+397 VGGELTPLRIG

-424 DQLTGVGIAA
+424 DQLTGAGIAA
-434 EPVIRSSSDLY
+434 EPVIRSSADLY
-445 GSFLPSGEV
+445 GSFLPAGEV

-473 YGCDTADRSVS
+473 YGCDTTDRSVS

-497 TSESQ
+497 TSESRSTETTKSTESTAPMEPME
-502 TTEPTDSSVT
+502 TTESG
-512 TEPTGTTE
+512 EPTE
-520 PSEPSEPGGTSDS
+520 SA
-533 SDPSGAEGEDAAA
+533 AEGENAAA
-546 TGRTVNTSGL
+546 SGRTVNTSGL
-556 CSAEV
+556 CSAEI
-561 DGILDAALFSVAD
+561 DGIIDAALLSVEG
-574 LSEDRVSALVDDTV
+574 LSEDGVSSLVDATV
-588 DRVSDAV
+588 ERVSDAV
-595 AEQRVDVPLIDDR
+595 AEQRIDVPLTEDR

-634 PLVSAATWR
+634 PLASAATWR
-643 RAEETDASA
+643 RAEETSAS
-652 ASATSA
+652 SSSA
-658 APTTSTTSDEED
+658 APTTSTTTDEED

>member
-1 VVENGRPRR
+1 MVENSRPRR
-10 LSAVVAALSAVG
+10 LSAVMAALSAAG

-27 LAGCQ
+27 LVGCQ

-46 VSTTPEETEEPGA
+46 ASTTQEETEEPGT

-65 TVTVGV
+65 TVTVGL

-96 TLPSAFTVPTGS
+96 TLPSAFTVPAGS
-108 PTGART
+108 ATGART
-114 ALNTDLLESVKVTEG
+114 ELNTDLLESVKVTEG
-129 TEAAPTKVRYVLRS
+129 TGVAPTKVRYVLRP

-199 DPDWRDLFSD
+199 DPDWRELFAN

-229 VPAASGGV
+229 VPAASGGI
-237 FRVRAVDTARG
+237 FRVRGVDTARG
-248 EIRLDRNQRYWGES
+248 EIRLDRNQRYWGET
-262 PARSDSVVLSVV
+262 PARTDSIVLSAV
-274 PDTRTAT
+274 PDSRTAT
-281 QMLRTGQLQMLL
+281 QMLRTNQLQMLL

-319 DLVMTLNTTAPRMT
+319 DLVMTLNTTAPRMA

-356 DPAATAP
+356 DPSATAP
-363 GGGIGAD
+363 GAGVAADDGG
-370 EVTGDSTVESDID
+370 ETGSTGSGTGRD
-383 GAVDSAPATPALPT
+383 GSPATPALPT
-397 VDSDLTPLRIG
+397 VGGELTPLRIG

-424 DQLTGVGIAA
+424 DQLTGAGIAA
-434 EPVIRSSSDLY
+434 EPVIRSSADLY
-445 GSFLPSGEV
+445 GSFLPAGEV

-473 YGCDTADRSVS
+473 YGCDTTDRSVS

-497 TSESQ
+497 TSESRSTETTKSTESTAPMEPME
-502 TTEPTDSSVT
+502 TTESG
-512 TEPTGTTE
+512 EPTE
-520 PSEPSEPGGTSDS
+520 SA
-533 SDPSGAEGEDAAA
+533 AEGENAAA
-546 TGRTVNTSGL
+546 SGRTVNTSGL
-556 CSAEV
+556 CSAEI
-561 DGILDAALFSVAD
+561 DGIIDAALLSVEG
-574 LSEDRVSALVDDTV
+574 LSEDGVSSLVDATV
-588 DRVSDAV
+588 ERVSDAV
-595 AEQRVDVPLIDDR
+595 AEQRIDVPLTEDR

-634 PLVSAATWR
+634 PLASAATWR
-643 RAEETDASA
+643 RAEETSAS
-652 ASATSA
+652 SSSA
-658 APTTSTTSDEED
+658 APTTSTTTDEED

>member
-1 VVENGRPRR
+1 MVENSRPRR
-10 LSAVVAALSAVG
+10 LSAVMAALSAAG

-27 LAGCQ
+27 LVGCQ

-46 VSTTPEETEEPGA
+46 ASTTQEETEEPGT

-65 TVTVGV
+65 TVAVGL

-96 TLPSAFTVPTGS
+96 TLPSAFTVPAGS
-108 PTGART
+108 ATGART
-114 ALNTDLLESVKVTEG
+114 ELNADLLESVKITEG
-129 TEAAPTKVRYVLRS
+129 TEVAPTKVRYVLRP

-199 DPDWRDLFSD
+199 DPDWRELFAN

-229 VPAASGGV
+229 VPAASGGI
-237 FRVRAVDTARG
+237 FRVRGVDTARG
-248 EIRLDRNQRYWGES
+248 EIRLDRNQRYWGET
-262 PARSDSVVLSVV
+262 PARTDSIVLSAV
-274 PDTRTAT
+274 PDSRTAT

-319 DLVMTLNTTAPRMT
+319 DLVMTLNTTAPRMA

-356 DPAATAP
+356 DPSATAP
-363 GGGIGAD
+363 GAGVAADDGG
-370 EVTGDSTVESDID
+370 ETGSTGSGTGRD
-383 GAVDSAPATPALPT
+383 GSPATPALPT
-397 VDSDLTPLRIG
+397 VGGELTPLRIG

-424 DQLTGVGIAA
+424 DQLTGAGIAA
-434 EPVIRSSSDLY
+434 EPVIRSSADLY
-445 GSFLPSGEV
+445 GSFLPAGEV

-473 YGCDTADRSVS
+473 YGCDTTDRSVS

-497 TSESQ
+497 TSESRSTETTKSTESTAPMEPME
-502 TTEPTDSSVT
+502 TTESG
-512 TEPTGTTE
+512 EPTE
-520 PSEPSEPGGTSDS
+520 SA
-533 SDPSGAEGEDAAA
+533 AEGENAAA
-546 TGRTVNTSGL
+546 SGRTVNTSGL
-556 CSAEV
+556 CSAEI
-561 DGILDAALFSVAD
+561 DGIIDAALLSVEG
-574 LSEDRVSALVDDTV
+574 LSEDGVSSLVDATV
-588 DRVSDAV
+588 ERVSDAV
-595 AEQRVDVPLIDDR
+595 AEQRIDVPLTEDR

-634 PLVSAATWR
+634 PLASAATWR
-643 RAEETDASA
+643 RAEETSAS
-652 ASATSA
+652 SSSA
-658 APTTSTTSDEED
+658 APTTSTTTDEED

>member
-1 VVENGRPRR
+1 MVENSRPRR
-10 LSAVVAALSAVG
+10 LSAVMAALSAAG

-46 VSTTPEETEEPGA
+46 ASTTPEETEEPDT

-65 TVTVGV
+65 TVTVGL

-96 TLPSAFTVPTGS
+96 TLPSAFTVPAGS
-108 PTGART
+108 ASGART
-114 ALNTDLLESVKVTEG
+114 ELNADLLESVKVTEG
-129 TEAAPTKVRYVLRS
+129 TEVAPTKIRYVLRP

-199 DPDWRDLFSD
+199 DPDWRELFAN

-229 VPAASGGV
+229 VPAASGGT
-237 FRVRAVDTARG
+237 FRVHGVDTARG
-248 EIRLDRNQRYWGES
+248 EIRLDRNQRYWGET
-262 PARSDSVVLSVV
+262 PARTDSIVLSAV
-274 PDTRTAT
+274 PDSRTAT

-300 TESLAAVP
+300 TESLATVP

-319 DLVMTLNTTAPRMT
+319 DLVMTLNTTAPRMA

-356 DPAATAP
+356 DPSATAP
-363 GGGIGAD
+363 GAGVAADDGG
-370 EVTGDSTVESDID
+370 ETGSTGSGTGRD
-383 GAVDSAPATPALPT
+383 GSPATPALPT
-397 VDSDLTPLRIG
+397 VGGELTPLRIG

-424 DQLTGVGIAA
+424 DQLTGAGIAA
-434 EPVIRSSSDLY
+434 EPVIRSSADLY
-445 GSFLPSGEV
+445 GSFLPAGEV

-473 YGCDTADRSVS
+473 YGCDTTDRSVS

-497 TSESQ
+497 TSESRSTETTKSTESTAPMEPME
-502 TTEPTDSSVT
+502 TTESG
-512 TEPTGTTE
+512 EPTE
-520 PSEPSEPGGTSDS
+520 SA
-533 SDPSGAEGEDAAA
+533 AEGENAAA
-546 TGRTVNTSGL
+546 SGRTVNTSGL
-556 CSAEV
+556 CSAEI
-561 DGILDAALFSVAD
+561 DGIIDAALLSVEG
-574 LSEDRVSALVDDTV
+574 LSEDGVSSLVDATV
-588 DRVSDAV
+588 ERVSDAV
-595 AEQRVDVPLIDDR
+595 AEQRIDVPLTEDR

-634 PLVSAATWR
+634 PLASAATWR
-643 RAEETDASA
+643 RAEETSAS
-652 ASATSA
+652 SSSA
-658 APTTSTTSDEED
+658 APTTSTTTDEED

>member
-1 VVENGRPRR
+1 MVENSRPRR
-10 LSAVVAALSAVG
+10 LSAVMAALSAAG

-27 LAGCQ
+27 LVGCQ

-46 VSTTPEETEEPGA
+46 ASTTQEETEEPGT

-65 TVTVGV
+65 TVTVGL

-96 TLPSAFTVPTGS
+96 TLPSAFTVPAGS
-108 PTGART
+108 ATGART
-114 ALNTDLLESVKVTEG
+114 ELNTDLLESVKITEG
-129 TEAAPTKVRYVLRS
+129 TEVAPTKVRYVLRP

-199 DPDWRDLFSD
+199 DPDWRELFAN

-229 VPAASGGV
+229 VPAASGGI
-237 FRVRAVDTARG
+237 FRVRGVDTARG
-248 EIRLDRNQRYWGES
+248 EIRLDRNQRYWGET
-262 PARSDSVVLSVV
+262 PARTDSIVLSAV
-274 PDTRTAT
+274 PDSRTAT

-319 DLVMTLNTTAPRMT
+319 DLVMTLNTTAPRMA

-356 DPAATAP
+356 DPSATAP
-363 GGGIGAD
+363 GAGVAADDGG
-370 EVTGDSTVESDID
+370 ETGSTGSGTGRD
-383 GAVDSAPATPALPT
+383 GSPATPALPT
-397 VDSDLTPLRIG
+397 VGGELTPLRIG

-424 DQLTGVGIAA
+424 DQLTGAGIAA
-434 EPVIRSSSDLY
+434 EPVIRSSADLY
-445 GSFLPSGEV
+445 GSFLPAGEV

-473 YGCDTADRSVS
+473 YGCDTTDRSVS

-497 TSESQ
+497 TSESRSTETTKSTESTAPMEPME
-502 TTEPTDSSVT
+502 TTESG
-512 TEPTGTTE
+512 EPTESAT
-520 PSEPSEPGGTSDS
+520 
-533 SDPSGAEGEDAAA
+533 EGEDAAA
-546 TGRTVNTSGL
+546 SGRTVNTSGL
-556 CSAEV
+556 CSAEI
-561 DGILDAALFSVAD
+561 DGIIDAALLSVEG
-574 LSEDRVSALVDDTV
+574 LSEDGVSSLVDATV
-588 DRVSDAV
+588 ERVSDAV
-595 AEQRVDVPLIDDR
+595 AEQRIDVPLTEDR

-634 PLVSAATWR
+634 PLASAATWR
-643 RAEETDASA
+643 RAEETSAS
-652 ASATSA
+652 SSSA
-658 APTTSTTSDEED
+658 APTTSTTTDEED

>member
-1 VVENGRPRR
+1 M
-10 LSAVVAALSAVG
+10 AALSAAG

-27 LAGCQ
+27 LVGCQ

-46 VSTTPEETEEPGA
+46 ASTTQEETEEPGT

-65 TVTVGV
+65 TVTVGL

-96 TLPSAFTVPTGS
+96 TLPSAFTVPAGS
-108 PTGART
+108 ATGART
-114 ALNTDLLESVKVTEG
+114 ELNADLLESVKITEG
-129 TEAAPTKVRYVLRS
+129 TEVAPTKVRYVLRP

-199 DPDWRDLFSD
+199 DPDWRELFAN

-229 VPAASGGV
+229 VPAASGGI
-237 FRVRAVDTARG
+237 FRVRGVDTARG
-248 EIRLDRNQRYWGES
+248 EIRLDRNQRYWGET
-262 PARSDSVVLSVV
+262 PARTDSIVLSAV
-274 PDTRTAT
+274 PDSRTAT

-319 DLVMTLNTTAPRMT
+319 DLVMTLNTTAPRMA

-356 DPAATAP
+356 DPSATAP
-363 GGGIGAD
+363 GAGVAADDGG
-370 EVTGDSTVESDID
+370 ETGSTGSGTGRD
-383 GAVDSAPATPALPT
+383 GSPATPALPT
-397 VDSDLTPLRIG
+397 VGGELTPLRIG

-424 DQLTGVGIAA
+424 DQLTGAGIAA
-434 EPVIRSSSDLY
+434 EPVIRSSADLY
-445 GSFLPSGEV
+445 GSFLPAGEV

-473 YGCDTADRSVS
+473 YGCDTTDRSVS

-497 TSESQ
+497 TSESRSTETTKSTESTAPMEPME
-502 TTEPTDSSVT
+502 TTESG
-512 TEPTGTTE
+512 EPTE
-520 PSEPSEPGGTSDS
+520 SA
-533 SDPSGAEGEDAAA
+533 AEGENAAA
-546 TGRTVNTSGL
+546 SGRTVNTSGL
-556 CSAEV
+556 CSAEI
-561 DGILDAALFSVAD
+561 DGIIDAALLSVEG
-574 LSEDRVSALVDDTV
+574 LSEDGVSSLVDATV
-588 DRVSDAV
+588 ERVSDAV
-595 AEQRVDVPLIDDR
+595 AEQRIDVPLTEDR

-634 PLVSAATWR
+634 PLASAATWR
-643 RAEETDASA
+643 RAEETSAS
-652 ASATSA
+652 SSSA
-658 APTTSTTSDEED
+658 APTTSTTTDEED

>member
-1 VVENGRPRR
+1 MVENSRPRR
-10 LSAVVAALSAVG
+10 LSAVMAALSAAG

-27 LAGCQ
+27 LVGCQ

-46 VSTTPEETEEPGA
+46 ASTTQEETEEPDT

-65 TVTVGV
+65 TVTVGL

-96 TLPSAFTVPTGS
+96 TLPSAFTVPAGS
-108 PTGART
+108 ASGART
-114 ALNTDLLESVKVTEG
+114 ELNADLLESVKVTEG
-129 TEAAPTKVRYVLRS
+129 TEVAPTKIRYVLRP

-199 DPDWRDLFSD
+199 DPDWRELFAN

-229 VPAASGGV
+229 VPAASGGI
-237 FRVRAVDTARG
+237 FRVRGVDTARG
-248 EIRLDRNQRYWGES
+248 EIRLDRNQRYWGET
-262 PARSDSVVLSVV
+262 PARTDSIVLSAV
-274 PDTRTAT
+274 PDSRTAT

-300 TESLAAVP
+300 TESLATVP

-319 DLVMTLNTTAPRMT
+319 DLVMTLNTTAPRMA

-356 DPAATAP
+356 DPSATAP
-363 GGGIGAD
+363 GAGVAADDGG
-370 EVTGDSTVESDID
+370 ETGSTGSGTGRD
-383 GAVDSAPATPALPT
+383 GSPATPALPT
-397 VDSDLTPLRIG
+397 VGGELTPLRIG

-424 DQLTGVGIAA
+424 DQLTGAGIAA
-434 EPVIRSSSDLY
+434 EPVIRSSADLY
-445 GSFLPSGEV
+445 GSFLPAGEV

-473 YGCDTADRSVS
+473 YGCDTTDRSVS

-497 TSESQ
+497 TSESRSTETTKSTESTAPMEPME
-502 TTEPTDSSVT
+502 TTESG
-512 TEPTGTTE
+512 EPTE
-520 PSEPSEPGGTSDS
+520 SA
-533 SDPSGAEGEDAAA
+533 AEGENAAA
-546 TGRTVNTSGL
+546 SGRTVNTSGL
-556 CSAEV
+556 CSAEI
-561 DGILDAALFSVAD
+561 DGIIDAALLSVEG
-574 LSEDRVSALVDDTV
+574 LSEDGVSSLVDATV
-588 DRVSDAV
+588 ERVSDAV
-595 AEQRVDVPLIDDR
+595 AEQRIDVPLTEDR

-634 PLVSAATWR
+634 PLASAATWR
-643 RAEETDASA
+643 RAEETSAS
-652 ASATSA
+652 SSSA
-658 APTTSTTSDEED
+658 APTTSTTTDEED

>member
-1 VVENGRPRR
+1 MVENSRPRR
-10 LSAVVAALSAVG
+10 LSAVMAALSAAG

-27 LAGCQ
+27 LVGCQ

-46 VSTTPEETEEPGA
+46 ASTTQEETEEPGT

-65 TVTVGV
+65 TVAVGL

-96 TLPSAFTVPTGS
+96 TLPSAFTVPAGS
-108 PTGART
+108 ATGART
-114 ALNTDLLESVKVTEG
+114 ELNTDLLESVKVTEG
-129 TEAAPTKVRYVLRS
+129 TGVAPTKVRYVLRP

-199 DPDWRDLFSD
+199 DPDWRELFAN

-229 VPAASGGV
+229 VPAASGGI
-237 FRVRAVDTARG
+237 FRVRGVDTARG
-248 EIRLDRNQRYWGES
+248 EIRLDRNQRYWGET
-262 PARSDSVVLSVV
+262 PARTDSIVLSAV
-274 PDTRTAT
+274 PDSRTAT

-319 DLVMTLNTTAPRMT
+319 DLVMTLNTTAPRMA

-356 DPAATAP
+356 DPSATAP
-363 GGGIGAD
+363 GTGVAAD
-370 EVTGDSTVESDID
+370 DDGETGSTGSGTGRD
-383 GAVDSAPATPALPT
+383 GSPATPALPT
-397 VDSDLTPLRIG
+397 VGGELTPLRIG

-424 DQLTGVGIAA
+424 DQLTGAGIAA
-434 EPVIRSSSDLY
+434 EPVIRSSADLY
-445 GSFLPSGEV
+445 GSFLPAGEV

-473 YGCDTADRSVS
+473 YGCDTTDRSVS

-497 TSESQ
+497 TSESRSTETTKSTESTAPMEPME
-502 TTEPTDSSVT
+502 TTESG
-512 TEPTGTTE
+512 EPTE
-520 PSEPSEPGGTSDS
+520 SA
-533 SDPSGAEGEDAAA
+533 AEGENAAA
-546 TGRTVNTSGL
+546 SGRTVNTSGL
-556 CSAEV
+556 CSAEI
-561 DGILDAALFSVAD
+561 DGIIDAALLSVEG
-574 LSEDRVSALVDDTV
+574 LSEDGVSSLVDATV
-588 DRVSDAV
+588 ERVSDAV
-595 AEQRVDVPLIDDR
+595 AEQRIDVPLTEDR

-634 PLVSAATWR
+634 PLASAATWR
-643 RAEETDASA
+643 RAEETSAS
-652 ASATSA
+652 SSSA
-658 APTTSTTSDEED
+658 APTTSTTTDEED

>member
-1 VVENGRPRR
+1 MVENSRPRR
-10 LSAVVAALSAVG
+10 LSAVMAALSAAG

-27 LAGCQ
+27 LVGCQ

-46 VSTTPEETEEPGA
+46 ASTTQEETEEPGT

-65 TVTVGV
+65 TVAVGL

-96 TLPSAFTVPTGS
+96 TLPSAFTVPAGS
-108 PTGART
+108 ATGART
-114 ALNTDLLESVKVTEG
+114 ELNTDLLESVKITEG
-129 TEAAPTKVRYVLRS
+129 TEVAPTKVRYVLRP

-199 DPDWRDLFSD
+199 DPDWRELFAN

-229 VPAASGGV
+229 VPAASGGI
-237 FRVRAVDTARG
+237 FRVRGVDTARG
-248 EIRLDRNQRYWGES
+248 EIRLDRNQRYWGET
-262 PARSDSVVLSVV
+262 PARTDSIVLSAV
-274 PDTRTAT
+274 PDSRTAT

-319 DLVMTLNTTAPRMT
+319 DLVMTLNTTAPRMA

-356 DPAATAP
+356 DPSATAP
-363 GGGIGAD
+363 GTGVAAAD
-370 EVTGDSTVESDID
+370 ADDGETGSTGSGTGRD
-383 GAVDSAPATPALPT
+383 GSPATPALPT
-397 VDSDLTPLRIG
+397 VGGDLTPLRIG

-424 DQLTGVGIAA
+424 DQLTGAGIAA
-434 EPVIRSSSDLY
+434 EPVIRSSADLY
-445 GSFLPSGEV
+445 GSFLPAGEV

-473 YGCDTADRSVS
+473 YGCDTTDRSVS

-497 TSESQ
+497 TSESRSTETTKSTESTAPMEPME
-502 TTEPTDSSVT
+502 TTESG
-512 TEPTGTTE
+512 EPTE
-520 PSEPSEPGGTSDS
+520 SA
-533 SDPSGAEGEDAAA
+533 AEGENAAA
-546 TGRTVNTSGL
+546 SGRTVNTSGL
-556 CSAEV
+556 CSAEI
-561 DGILDAALFSVAD
+561 DGIIDAALLSVEG
-574 LSEDRVSALVDDTV
+574 LSEDGVSSLVDATV
-588 DRVSDAV
+588 ERVSDAV
-595 AEQRVDVPLIDDR
+595 AEQRIDVPLTEDR

-634 PLVSAATWR
+634 PLASAATWR
-643 RAEETDASA
+643 RAEETSAS
-652 ASATSA
+652 SSSA
-658 APTTSTTSDEED
+658 APTTSTTTDEED

>member
-1 VVENGRPRR
+1 MVENSRPRR
-10 LSAVVAALSAVG
+10 LSAVMAALSAAG

-27 LAGCQ
+27 LVGCQ

-46 VSTTPEETEEPGA
+46 ASTTQEETEEPGT

-65 TVTVGV
+65 TVAVGL

-96 TLPSAFTVPTGS
+96 TLPSAFTVPAGS
-108 PTGART
+108 ATGART
-114 ALNTDLLESVKVTEG
+114 ELNTDLLESVKVTEG
-129 TEAAPTKVRYVLRS
+129 TGVAPTKVRYVLRP

-199 DPDWRDLFSD
+199 DPDWRELFAN

-229 VPAASGGV
+229 VPAASGGI
-237 FRVRAVDTARG
+237 FRVRGVDTARG
-248 EIRLDRNQRYWGES
+248 EIRLDRNQRYWGET
-262 PARSDSVVLSVV
+262 PARTDSIVLSAV
-274 PDTRTAT
+274 PDSRTAT

-319 DLVMTLNTTAPRMT
+319 DLVMTLNTTAPRMA

-356 DPAATAP
+356 DPSATAP
-363 GGGIGAD
+363 GTGVAAAD
-370 EVTGDSTVESDID
+370 DGETGSTGSGTGRD
-383 GAVDSAPATPALPT
+383 GSPATPALPT
-397 VDSDLTPLRIG
+397 VSGDLTPLRIG

-424 DQLTGVGIAA
+424 DQLTGAGIAA
-434 EPVIRSSSDLY
+434 EPVIRSSADLY
-445 GSFLPSGEV
+445 GSFLPAGEV

-473 YGCDTADRSVS
+473 YGCDTTDRSVS

-497 TSESQ
+497 TSESRSTETTKSTESTAPMEPME
-502 TTEPTDSSVT
+502 TTESG
-512 TEPTGTTE
+512 EPTE
-520 PSEPSEPGGTSDS
+520 SA
-533 SDPSGAEGEDAAA
+533 AEGENAAA
-546 TGRTVNTSGL
+546 SGRTVNTSGL
-556 CSAEV
+556 CSAEI
-561 DGILDAALFSVAD
+561 DGIIDAALLSVEG
-574 LSEDRVSALVDDTV
+574 LSEDGVSSLVDATV
-588 DRVSDAV
+588 ERVSDAV
-595 AEQRVDVPLIDDR
+595 AEQRIDVPLTEDR

-634 PLVSAATWR
+634 PLASAATWR
-643 RAEETDASA
+643 RAEETSAS
-652 ASATSA
+652 SSSA
-658 APTTSTTSDEED
+658 APTTSTTTDEED

>member
-1 VVENGRPRR
+1 MVENSRPRR
-10 LSAVVAALSAVG
+10 LSAVMAALSAAG

-27 LAGCQ
+27 LVGCQ

-46 VSTTPEETEEPGA
+46 ASTTQEETEEPGT

-65 TVTVGV
+65 TVAVGL

-96 TLPSAFTVPTGS
+96 TLPSAFTVPAGS
-108 PTGART
+108 ASGART
-114 ALNTDLLESVKVTEG
+114 ELNADLLESVKVTEG
-129 TEAAPTKVRYVLRS
+129 TEVAPTKIRYVLRP

-199 DPDWRDLFSD
+199 DPDWRELFAN

-229 VPAASGGV
+229 VPAASGGT
-237 FRVRAVDTARG
+237 FRVHGVDTARG
-248 EIRLDRNQRYWGES
+248 EIRLDRNQRYWGET
-262 PARSDSVVLSVV
+262 PARTDSIVLSAV
-274 PDTRTAT
+274 PDSRTAT

-300 TESLAAVP
+300 TESLATVP

-319 DLVMTLNTTAPRMT
+319 DLVMTLNTTAPRMA

-356 DPAATAP
+356 DPSATAP
-363 GGGIGAD
+363 GAGVAADDGG
-370 EVTGDSTVESDID
+370 ETGSTGSGTGRD
-383 GAVDSAPATPALPT
+383 GSPATPALPT
-397 VDSDLTPLRIG
+397 VGGELTPLRIG

-424 DQLTGVGIAA
+424 DQLTGAGIAA
-434 EPVIRSSSDLY
+434 EPVIRSSADLY
-445 GSFLPSGEV
+445 GSFLPAGEV

-473 YGCDTADRSVS
+473 YGCDTTDRSVS

-497 TSESQ
+497 TSESRSTETTKSTESTAPMEPME
-502 TTEPTDSSVT
+502 TTESG
-512 TEPTGTTE
+512 EPTE
-520 PSEPSEPGGTSDS
+520 SA
-533 SDPSGAEGEDAAA
+533 AEGENAAA
-546 TGRTVNTSGL
+546 SGRTVNTSGL
-556 CSAEV
+556 CSAEI
-561 DGILDAALFSVAD
+561 DGIIDAALLSVEG
-574 LSEDRVSALVDDTV
+574 LSEDGVSSLVDATV
-588 DRVSDAV
+588 ERVSDAV
-595 AEQRVDVPLIDDR
+595 AEQRIDVPLTEDR

-634 PLVSAATWR
+634 PLASAATWR
-643 RAEETDASA
+643 RAEETSAS
-652 ASATSA
+652 SSSA
-658 APTTSTTSDEED
+658 APTTSTTTDEED

>member
-1 VVENGRPRR
+1 MVENSRPRR
-10 LSAVVAALSAVG
+10 LSAVMAALSAAG

-46 VSTTPEETEEPGA
+46 ASTTQEETEEPGT

-65 TVTVGV
+65 TVTVGL

-96 TLPSAFTVPTGS
+96 TLPSAFTVPAGS
-108 PTGART
+108 ATGART
-114 ALNTDLLESVKVTEG
+114 ELNTDLLESVKITEG
-129 TEAAPTKVRYVLRS
+129 TEVAPTKVRYVLRP

-199 DPDWRDLFSD
+199 DPDWRELFAN

-229 VPAASGGV
+229 VPAASGGI
-237 FRVRAVDTARG
+237 FRVRGVDTARG
-248 EIRLDRNQRYWGES
+248 EIRLDRNQRYWGET
-262 PARSDSVVLSVV
+262 PARTDSIVLSAV
-274 PDTRTAT
+274 PDSRTAT

-319 DLVMTLNTTAPRMT
+319 DLVMTLNTTAPRMA

-356 DPAATAP
+356 DPSATAP
-363 GGGIGAD
+363 GAGVAADDGG
-370 EVTGDSTVESDID
+370 ETGSTGSGTGRD
-383 GAVDSAPATPALPT
+383 GSPATPALPT
-397 VDSDLTPLRIG
+397 VGGELTPLRIG

-424 DQLTGVGIAA
+424 DQLTGAGIAA
-434 EPVIRSSSDLY
+434 EPVIRSSADLY
-445 GSFLPSGEV
+445 GSFLPAGEV

-473 YGCDTADRSVS
+473 YGCDTTDRSVS

-497 TSESQ
+497 TSESRSTETTKSTESTAPMEPME
-502 TTEPTDSSVT
+502 TTESG
-512 TEPTGTTE
+512 EPTESAT
-520 PSEPSEPGGTSDS
+520 
-533 SDPSGAEGEDAAA
+533 EGENAAA
-546 TGRTVNTSGL
+546 SGRTVNTSGL
-556 CSAEV
+556 CSAEI
-561 DGILDAALFSVAD
+561 DGIIDAALLSVEG
-574 LSEDRVSALVDDTV
+574 LSEDGVSSLVDATV
-588 DRVSDAV
+588 ERVSDAV
-595 AEQRVDVPLIDDR
+595 AEQRIDVPLTEDR

-634 PLVSAATWR
+634 PLASAATWR
-643 RAEETDASA
+643 RAEETSAS
-652 ASATSA
+652 SSSA
-658 APTTSTTSDEED
+658 APTTSTTTDEED

>member
-1 VVENGRPRR
+1 MVENSRPRR
-10 LSAVVAALSAVG
+10 LSAVMAALSAAG

-27 LAGCQ
+27 LVGCQ

-46 VSTTPEETEEPGA
+46 ASTTQEETEEPGT

-65 TVTVGV
+65 TVTVGL

-96 TLPSAFTVPTGS
+96 TLPSAFTVPAGS
-108 PTGART
+108 ATGART
-114 ALNTDLLESVKVTEG
+114 ELNTDLLESVKVTEG
-129 TEAAPTKVRYVLRS
+129 TGVAPTKVRYVLRP

-199 DPDWRDLFSD
+199 DPDWRELFAN

-229 VPAASGGV
+229 VPAASGGI
-237 FRVRAVDTARG
+237 FRVRGVDTARG
-248 EIRLDRNQRYWGES
+248 EIRLDRNQRYWGET
-262 PARSDSVVLSVV
+262 PARTDSIVLSAV
-274 PDTRTAT
+274 PDSRTAT

-319 DLVMTLNTTAPRMT
+319 DLVMTLNTTAPRMA

-356 DPAATAP
+356 DPSATAP
-363 GGGIGAD
+363 GAAD
-370 EVTGDSTVESDID
+370 ADADDGETGSTGSGTGRD
-383 GAVDSAPATPALPT
+383 GSPATPALPT
-397 VDSDLTPLRIG
+397 VGGDLTPLRIG

-424 DQLTGVGIAA
+424 DQLTGAGIAA
-434 EPVIRSSSDLY
+434 EPVIRSSADLY
-445 GSFLPSGEV
+445 GSFLPAGEV

-473 YGCDTADRSVS
+473 YGCDTTDRSVS

-497 TSESQ
+497 TSESRSTETTKSTESTAPMEPME
-502 TTEPTDSSVT
+502 TTESGKPTESAT
-512 TEPTGTTE
+512 
-520 PSEPSEPGGTSDS
+520 
-533 SDPSGAEGEDAAA
+533 EGENAAA
-546 TGRTVNTSGL
+546 SGRTVNTSGL
-556 CSAEV
+556 CSAEI
-561 DGILDAALFSVAD
+561 DGIIDAALLSVEG
-574 LSEDRVSALVDDTV
+574 LSEDGVSSLVDATV
-588 DRVSDAV
+588 ERVSDAV
-595 AEQRVDVPLIDDR
+595 AEQRIDVPLTEDR

-634 PLVSAATWR
+634 PLASAATWR
-643 RAEETDASA
+643 RAEETSAS
-652 ASATSA
+652 SSSA
-658 APTTSTTSDEED
+658 APTTSTTTDEED

>member
-1 VVENGRPRR
+1 MVENSRPRR
-10 LSAVVAALSAVG
+10 LSAVMAALSAAG

-27 LAGCQ
+27 LVGCQ

-46 VSTTPEETEEPGA
+46 ASTTQEETEEPGT

-65 TVTVGV
+65 TVAVGL

-96 TLPSAFTVPTGS
+96 TLPSAFTVPAGS
-108 PTGART
+108 ATGART
-114 ALNTDLLESVKVTEG
+114 ELNTDLLESVKITEG
-129 TEAAPTKVRYVLRS
+129 TEVAPTKVRYVLRP

-199 DPDWRDLFSD
+199 DPDWRELFAN

-229 VPAASGGV
+229 VPAASGGI
-237 FRVRAVDTARG
+237 FRVRGVDTARG
-248 EIRLDRNQRYWGES
+248 EIRLDRNQRYWGET
-262 PARSDSVVLSVV
+262 PARTDSIVLSAV
-274 PDTRTAT
+274 PDSRTAT

-319 DLVMTLNTTAPRMT
+319 DLVMTLNTTAPRMA

-356 DPAATAP
+356 DPSATAP
-363 GGGIGAD
+363 GTGVAAAD
-370 EVTGDSTVESDID
+370 ADDGETGSTGSGTGRD
-383 GAVDSAPATPALPT
+383 GSPATPALPT
-397 VDSDLTPLRIG
+397 VGGELTPLRIG

-424 DQLTGVGIAA
+424 DQLTGAGIAA
-434 EPVIRSSSDLY
+434 EPVIRSSADLY
-445 GSFLPSGEV
+445 GSFLPAGEV

-473 YGCDTADRSVS
+473 YGCDTTDRSVS

-497 TSESQ
+497 TSESRSTETTKSTESTAPMEPME
-502 TTEPTDSSVT
+502 TTESG
-512 TEPTGTTE
+512 EPTE
-520 PSEPSEPGGTSDS
+520 SA
-533 SDPSGAEGEDAAA
+533 AEGENAAA
-546 TGRTVNTSGL
+546 SGRTVNTSGL
-556 CSAEV
+556 CSAEI
-561 DGILDAALFSVAD
+561 DGIIDAALLSVEG
-574 LSEDRVSALVDDTV
+574 LSEDGVSSLVDATV
-588 DRVSDAV
+588 ERVSDAV
-595 AEQRVDVPLIDDR
+595 AEQRIDVPLTEDR

-634 PLVSAATWR
+634 PLASAATWR
-643 RAEETDASA
+643 RAEETSAS
-652 ASATSA
+652 SSSA
-658 APTTSTTSDEED
+658 APTTSTTTDEED

>member
-1 VVENGRPRR
+1 M
-10 LSAVVAALSAVG
+10 AALSAAG

-27 LAGCQ
+27 LVGCQ

-46 VSTTPEETEEPGA
+46 ASTTQEETEEPGT

-65 TVTVGV
+65 TVAVGL

-96 TLPSAFTVPTGS
+96 TLPSAFTVPAGS
-108 PTGART
+108 ATGART
-114 ALNTDLLESVKVTEG
+114 ELNTDLLESVKVTEG
-129 TEAAPTKVRYVLRS
+129 TGVAPTKVRYVLRP

-199 DPDWRDLFSD
+199 DPDWRELFAN

-229 VPAASGGV
+229 VPAASGGI
-237 FRVRAVDTARG
+237 FRVRGVDTARG
-248 EIRLDRNQRYWGES
+248 EIRLDRNQRYWGET
-262 PARSDSVVLSVV
+262 PARTDSIVLSAV
-274 PDTRTAT
+274 PDSRTAT

-319 DLVMTLNTTAPRMT
+319 DLVMTLNTTAPRMA

-356 DPAATAP
+356 DPSATAP
-363 GGGIGAD
+363 GTGVAAAD
-370 EVTGDSTVESDID
+370 ADDGETGSTGSGTGRD
-383 GAVDSAPATPALPT
+383 GSPATPALPT
-397 VDSDLTPLRIG
+397 VGGDLTPLRIG

-424 DQLTGVGIAA
+424 DQLTGAGIAA
-434 EPVIRSSSDLY
+434 EPVIRSSADLY
-445 GSFLPSGEV
+445 GSFLPAGEV

-473 YGCDTADRSVS
+473 YGCDTTDRSVS

-497 TSESQ
+497 TSESRSTETTKSTESTAPMEPMEPME
-502 TTEPTDSSVT
+502 TTESG
-512 TEPTGTTE
+512 EPTESAT
-520 PSEPSEPGGTSDS
+520 
-533 SDPSGAEGEDAAA
+533 EGENAAA
-546 TGRTVNTSGL
+546 SGRTVNTSGL
-556 CSAEV
+556 CSAEI
-561 DGILDAALFSVAD
+561 DGIIDAALLSVEG
-574 LSEDRVSALVDDTV
+574 LSEDGVSSLVDATV
-588 DRVSDAV
+588 ERVSDAV
-595 AEQRVDVPLIDDR
+595 AEQRIDVPLTEDR

-621 PRLADWPL
+621 SRLADWSL

-634 PLVSAATWR
+634 PLASAATWR
-643 RAEETDASA
+643 RAEETSAS
-652 ASATSA
+652 SSSA
-658 APTTSTTSDEED
+658 APTTSTTTDEED

>member
-1 VVENGRPRR
+1 MVENSRPRR
-10 LSAVVAALSAVG
+10 LSAVMAALSAAG

-27 LAGCQ
+27 LVGCQ

-46 VSTTPEETEEPGA
+46 ASTTQEETEEPGT

-65 TVTVGV
+65 TVAVGL

-96 TLPSAFTVPTGS
+96 TLPSAFTVPAGS
-108 PTGART
+108 ATGART
-114 ALNTDLLESVKVTEG
+114 ELNTDLLESVKVTEG
-129 TEAAPTKVRYVLRS
+129 TGVAPTKVRYVLRP

-199 DPDWRDLFSD
+199 DPDWRELFAN

-229 VPAASGGV
+229 VPAASGGI
-237 FRVRAVDTARG
+237 FRVRGVDTARG
-248 EIRLDRNQRYWGES
+248 EIRLDRNQRYWGET
-262 PARSDSVVLSVV
+262 PARTDSIVLSAV
-274 PDTRTAT
+274 PDSRTAT

-319 DLVMTLNTTAPRMT
+319 DLVITLNTTAPRMA

-356 DPAATAP
+356 DPSATAP
-363 GGGIGAD
+363 GTGVAAAD
-370 EVTGDSTVESDID
+370 DGETGSTGSGTGRD
-383 GAVDSAPATPALPT
+383 GSPATPALPT
-397 VDSDLTPLRIG
+397 VGGELTPLRIG

-424 DQLTGVGIAA
+424 DQLTGAGIAA
-434 EPVIRSSSDLY
+434 EPVIRSSADLY
-445 GSFLPSGEV
+445 GSFLPAGEV

-473 YGCDTADRSVS
+473 YGCDTTDRSVS

-497 TSESQ
+497 TSESRSTETTKSTESTAPMEPME
-502 TTEPTDSSVT
+502 TTESG
-512 TEPTGTTE
+512 EPTE
-520 PSEPSEPGGTSDS
+520 SA
-533 SDPSGAEGEDAAA
+533 AEGENAAA
-546 TGRTVNTSGL
+546 SGRTVNTSGL
-556 CSAEV
+556 CSAEI
-561 DGILDAALFSVAD
+561 DGIIDAALLSVEG
-574 LSEDRVSALVDDTV
+574 LSEDGVSSLIDATV
-588 DRVSDAV
+588 ERVSDAV
-595 AEQRVDVPLIDDR
+595 AEQRIDVPLTEDR

-634 PLVSAATWR
+634 PLASAATWR
-643 RAEETDASA
+643 RAEETSAS
-652 ASATSA
+652 SSSA
-658 APTTSTTSDEED
+658 APTTSTTTDEED

>member
-1 VVENGRPRR
+1 MVENSRPRR
-10 LSAVVAALSAVG
+10 LSAVMAALSAAG

-27 LAGCQ
+27 LVGCQ

-46 VSTTPEETEEPGA
+46 ASTTQEETEEPGT

-65 TVTVGV
+65 TVTVGL

-96 TLPSAFTVPTGS
+96 TLPSAFTVPAGS
-108 PTGART
+108 ATGART
-114 ALNTDLLESVKVTEG
+114 ELNTDLLESVKVTEG
-129 TEAAPTKVRYVLRS
+129 TGVAPTKVRYVLRP

-199 DPDWRDLFSD
+199 DPDWRELFAN

-229 VPAASGGV
+229 VPAASGGI
-237 FRVRAVDTARG
+237 FRVRGVDTARG
-248 EIRLDRNQRYWGES
+248 EIRLDRNQRYWGET
-262 PARSDSVVLSVV
+262 PARTDSIVLSAV
-274 PDTRTAT
+274 PDSRTAT

-319 DLVMTLNTTAPRMT
+319 DLVMTLNTTAPRMA

-356 DPAATAP
+356 DPSATAP
-363 GGGIGAD
+363 GTGVAAAD
-370 EVTGDSTVESDID
+370 ADDGETGSTGSGTGRD
-383 GAVDSAPATPALPT
+383 GSPATPALPT
-397 VDSDLTPLRIG
+397 VGGDLTPLRIG

-424 DQLTGVGIAA
+424 DQLTGAGIAA
-434 EPVIRSSSDLY
+434 EPVIRSSADLY
-445 GSFLPSGEV
+445 GSFLPAGEV

-473 YGCDTADRSVS
+473 YGCDTTDRSVS

-497 TSESQ
+497 TSESRSTETTKSTESTAPMEPME
-502 TTEPTDSSVT
+502 TTESG
-512 TEPTGTTE
+512 EPTESAT
-520 PSEPSEPGGTSDS
+520 
-533 SDPSGAEGEDAAA
+533 EGENAAA
-546 TGRTVNTSGL
+546 SGRTVNTSGL
-556 CSAEV
+556 CSAEI
-561 DGILDAALFSVAD
+561 DGIIDAALLSVEG
-574 LSEDRVSALVDDTV
+574 LSEDGVSSLVDATV
-588 DRVSDAV
+588 ERVSDAV
-595 AEQRVDVPLIDDR
+595 AEQRIDVPLTEDR

-621 PRLADWPL
+621 SRLADWPL

-634 PLVSAATWR
+634 PLASAATWR
-643 RAEETDASA
+643 RAEETSAS
-652 ASATSA
+652 SSSA
-658 APTTSTTSDEED
+658 APTTSTTTDEED